1 MNKTIAK
8 VALGAGAVLA
18 LGVGLYLLV
27 RPKPPGHPEEEIGI
41 HIDDAVLDDPTG
53 QRRVMPGE
61 DVNVTVFLTNI
72 GEIDVSP
79 RFRIPIW
86 DGRSPIGDSDSD
98 WTRAPLTSPGESA
111 SVTLTQ
117 TVPTNWPPGW
127 AVSVRL
133 DLEGVGPVKTWET
146 YFDIVG
152 VAQPEDIEIIGTT
165 YFVA

>member
-1 MNKTIAK
+1 MSKAIVK
-8 VALGAGAVLA
+8 VALGAGAALA
-18 LGVGLYLLV
+18 LVVGIYLLV

-79 RFRIPIW
+79 RFRLAIW
-86 DGRSPIGDSDSD
+86 DGRTPIEGE
-98 WTRAPLTSPGESA
+98 WIRCGIVAPGQEIECAVSRN
-111 SVTLTQ
+111 
-117 TVPTNWPPGW
+117 VPTNWPPGW
-127 AVSVRL
+127 VVSVRL
-133 DLEGVGPVKTWET
+133 DLEGVGPVKTWES
-146 YFDIVG
+146 YFDIVDVVG
-152 VAQPEDIEIIGTT
+152 PEDIEIIGTT